1 MVVCIRGCGP
11 EPWIGSSGC
20 KSVVQMQDM
29 ESVLGHFTVGKRIA
43 LYMARVLPQHTIDHL
58 AYETAQL
65 LHEEDPDTAS
75 PSKGADCAL
84 KVCLFSCFFI
94 FDTPGMATKRDYA
107 CCTKMTPST
116 M

>member
-1 MVVCIRGCGP
+1 
-11 EPWIGSSGC
+11 
-20 KSVVQMQDM
+20 M

-94 FDTPGMATKRDYA
+94 FETPGMATKRIMPA
-107 CCTKMTPST
+107 ARK
-116 M
+116 